1 MKSARAF
8 ELMAREKFDGF
19 IVSPTP
25 VLLAH
30 RQNIVDLAA
39 RHRLPAVYGREE
51 YIAASGLLSYS
62 RDSVETYRRVADYAH
77 RILQGAKPA
86 DLPIEQSSS
95 FRTVVNLATARALGI
110 KIPQSIL
117 LRADR
122 VIE

>member
-1 MKSARAF
+1 MG
-8 ELMAREKFDGF
+8 REKFDGLV
-19 IVSPTP
+19 VSPTAA
-25 VLLAH
+25 LFAF

-39 RHRLPAVYGREE
+39 RHRLPVVYGREE
-51 YIAASGLLSYS
+51 YAAGGGLFSYG
-62 RDSVETYRRVADYAH
+62 RDRVAGYRHAADFAH

-86 DLPIEQSSS
+86 DLPVEQTAT

-117 LRADR
+117 LRADQ